1 MDVAA
6 FTDRLKEHLTV
17 TSVAAMDAGDRLRLA
32 DAVNA
37 GLQDFYLKAPPVLKR
52 GFIAGLL
59 PAARTEVFDLSAGS
73 RAIGGYATVDDDIY
87 QTVVIGG
94 MRNRITPGGLLLY
107 PWQGATGSHE
117 ATIYGDAATWGG
129 SEPVLEMISG
139 HPLVDDQ
146 VTVLPWEEMPQ
157 AEVATGRPTN
167 YRVENYGQVLPGRPY
182 WCLRVWPLPDAAYR
196 ISMPASL
203 TGFMVS
209 SDNLTDE
216 DVIMPIEDRFIIR
229 FILPFALYHLMSH
242 RLWKLPET
250 QRVIREQY
258 ELALADIAA
267 LPKHQH
273 TPNNKVGTP
282 RGF

>member
-1 MDVAA
+1 
-6 FTDRLKEHLTV
+6 
-17 TSVAAMDAGDRLRLA
+17 MDAGDRLRLS

-37 GLQDFYLKAPPVLKR
+37 GLQDFYLKAPPLLKR

-59 PAARTEVFDLSAGS
+59 PAPRTVTLGLVQGS
-73 RAIGGYATVDDDIY
+73 RAISVYTTTDDDIY

-94 MRNRITPGGLLLY
+94 VRNRITPGGLLLY
-107 PWQGATGSHE
+107 PWQGTTGSHV

-129 SEPVLEMISG
+129 SEPILEMLAG
-139 HPLVDDQ
+139 HPLVDDE
-146 VTVLPWEEMPQ
+146 VTVLPWEDMPQ
-157 AEVATGRPTN
+157 AEVTTGCPTN

-182 WCLRVWPLPDAAYR
+182 WCLRVWPLPDVAYR

-203 TGFMVS
+203 TAFMVS

-216 DVIMPIEDRFIIR
+216 DVIMPIEDRLIIR
-229 FILPFALYHLMSH
+229 FVLPFALYHLMTH

-258 ELALADIAA
+258 QLALADLASI
-267 LPKHQH
+267 PRHQH
-273 TPNNKVGTP
+273 TPDNKVGTP
-282 RGF
+282 RGY